1 MRTTKSWFRLIL
13 VLFALSVSFVAV
25 PASGIV
31 FYDSL
36 GNVCC
41 FHEDN
46 QEIEKIDFQKADKD
60 AQEKSVFMY
69 NPYLLL
75 YIIILVLILSVN
87 FLRLPKFPTIV
98 DDKVRMNP

>member
-1 MRTTKSWFRLIL
+1 MRTTKSWFRL
-13 VLFALSVSFVAV
+13 VLLLFVLSAGFVAV

-60 AQEKSVFMY
+60 VQEKSVFVC

-75 YIIILVLILSVN
+75 YIIILVLILSAY

>member
-1 MRTTKSWFRLIL
+1 MRTTKSWFRLVL

-25 PASGIV
+25 PTSGIV

-36 GNVCC
+36 GNLCC

-60 AQEKSVFMY
+60 TRVKRVFVY
-69 NPYLLL
+69 NPYLFL
-75 YIIILVLILSVN
+75 YIIIFVQILSIY
-87 FLRLPKFPTIV
+87 FLRLPKFPAIV